1 MMLKPE
7 TVEASWYGRSR
18 LGLFWWYSLSMLSW
32 LYGVIIRL
40 RRVLYRHGVLKQ
52 TRLPVPVIVVGNLI
66 VGGAGKTPVACAMA
80 HQLQGMGWHPGIISR
95 GYGRSV
101 PGVRAVGPD
110 DSPRYVGDEPLLY
123 AQDGFPVYVGEQRA
137 AAGLALLRANPG
149 VDILIADD
157 GLQHLALARDL
168 EVVVFD
174 QRGVGNGA
182 LLPAGPLREPL
193 TRLNDGCVRG
203 LIVQGKPD
211 QQDWPDIPRFGMTLI
226 PDQIYRLNQPDHA
239 LPLKSLAGQAVVAL
253 AGIGNPE
260 RFFSML
266 RDHGL
271 RVDGRSFPDHHEFQ
285 SGDMPVTSL
294 PVLMTAKDAV
304 KCRDFAA
311 GHDNWY
317 VVPVSACFAPALPLA
332 DWLKSFGAASAME
345 NR

>member
-1 MMLKPE
+1 MMLKPAM
-7 TVEASWYGRSR
+7 VEASWYGRTR
-18 LGLFWWYSLSMLSW
+18 RGVFWRVLLTGLSL
-32 LYGVIIRL
+32 LYGCLMSL
-40 RRVLYRHGVLKQ
+40 RRQCYAMGLLRS

-66 VGGAGKTPVACAMA
+66 VGGAGKTPVARALA
-80 HQLQGMGWHPGIISR
+80 QQLKALGWHPGIVSR
-95 GYGRSV
+95 GYGRAV
-101 PGVRAVGPD
+101 PGIRAVGPD
-110 DSPRYVGDEPLLY
+110 DLPGHVGDEPLLY
-123 AQDGFPVYVGEQRA
+123 AQDGFPVVVGERRV
-137 AAGLALLRANPG
+137 AAGQALLAANPG

-157 GLQHLALARDL
+157 GLQHLALARAL

-211 QQDWPDIPRFGMTLI
+211 QQVWPDIPRFGMTLI

-239 LPLKSLAGQAVVAL
+239 LTLKSLAGQAVVAL

-304 KCRDFAA
+304 KRSEE
-311 GHDNWY
+311 HT
-317 VVPVSACFAPALPLA
+317 SELQ
-332 DWLKSFGAASAME
+332 SH
-345 NR
+345 